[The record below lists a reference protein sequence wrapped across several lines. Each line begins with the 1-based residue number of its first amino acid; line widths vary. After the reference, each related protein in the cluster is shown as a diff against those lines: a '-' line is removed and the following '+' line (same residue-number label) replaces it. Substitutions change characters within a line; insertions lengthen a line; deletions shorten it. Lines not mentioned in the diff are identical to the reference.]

1 MGFVSTYVHSGGLC
15 YTATQNGKIPRFH
28 HHRCRCVPCILM
40 KNSPQKVQGRKK
52 LTVKECV
59 ILVDRSRGLAGAFLK
74 RRSCCSMNVHHLRIA
89 LYADIFLGG
98 VKLLY
103 IICLWLSK
111 HEELHQTDTHHSGSG
126 NTSSYSSAITH
137 SPIRQGEKIAHHKL
151 AVLQQYSCIPGHCEC
166 VGGELTNTGAE
177 R

>member
-1 MGFVSTYVHSGGLC
+1 MFALMYTQEDYV
-15 YTATQNGKIPRFH
+15 TQPPRTGRFH
-28 HHRCRCVPCILM
+28 GFITAEVGACRAY
-40 KNSPQKVQGRKK
+40 PQKVQGRKK

-59 ILVDRSRGLAGAFLK
+59 ILVDRFRGLAGAFLK

-137 SPIRQGEKIAHHKL
+137 SPIRQGEKVTHHKL
-151 AVLQQYSCIPGHCEC
+151 TVLQQYSCIPGHCEC